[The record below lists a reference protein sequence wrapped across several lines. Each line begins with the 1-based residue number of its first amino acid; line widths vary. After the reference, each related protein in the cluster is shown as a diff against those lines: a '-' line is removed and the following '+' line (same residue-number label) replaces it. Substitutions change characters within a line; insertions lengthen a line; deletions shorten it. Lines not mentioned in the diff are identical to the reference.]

1 VYFESGFPYE
11 KDQWISISATSWATA
26 ALALTVQNPSKDADP
41 KKPPDDSKRR
51 APTILAPSEGAGA
64 VALTQVS
71 SHIIEKRGK
80 RELIMVLGEAPNAPE
95 KEREVRFVPLEEL
108 GKNNNFALARTVRP
122 LRQAII
128 VGSFPYKEQVE
139 EFQRKLG
146 LKKVE
151 DVLTDVSG
159 KTAEGEKTPLPAF
172 RFLGVDLER
181 RRVNAEGKPLT
192 GRDGK
197 PLPWE
202 EVNPSESYRPYVWQN
217 GKRFEPDAAALEKIS
232 FAGLVMP
239 RLALMRSG
247 QYPPV
252 ERRLA
257 TLQKTLDRLKADATA
272 LPGHCLIRLI
282 DVDVLPGDI
291 YRYRFRVRMANP
303 NYKRTDV
310 ASPELAERNTPLLS
324 AWFEIPQLVAV
335 PPEYH
340 VYAVDQS
347 ELDKKYEGQN
357 KDVRY
362 DPNRQA
368 AFQIHKWLGH
378 ASPDGRTDFPV
389 GEWSVAERV
398 IVSRGEFVGPRQ
410 RVEVPYWSTARER
423 FVLAGD
429 KSIQGEKTKGILVDF
444 NPPDGDPMILVDF
457 EGGQLSYTRAAANDD
472 KAERVRVT
480 EKAGSEA
487 LILSPDGKLL
497 SRTSWTDSNDKE
509 RVERLDT
516 WRRRIKEVKEGTST
530 GDPKNPFDN
539 P

>member
-11 KDQWISISATSWATA
+11 KDQWISICATSWATA
-26 ALALTVQNPSKDADP
+26 ALALTVQNPRKDGDP
-41 KKPPDDSKRR
+41 KKPPDDGKRR
-51 APTILAPSEGAGA
+51 APAVLAPGEGAAA
-64 VALTQVS
+64 VAFTQVRS
-71 SHIIEKRGK
+71 YVLAKDGNK
-80 RELIMVLGEAPNAPE
+80 DTIMVLDNAPG
-95 KEREVRFVPLEEL
+95 KEPATRYVPLEEL
-108 GKNNNFALARTVRP
+108 AKDNQITVAQTVLP

-128 VGSFPYKEQVE
+128 VGSFPYRQQLE

-146 LKKVE
+146 LNKLD
-151 DVLTDVSG
+151 DVLTDLSG
-159 KTAEGEKTPLPAF
+159 ETAEGDDKTRLPAF

-181 RRVNAEGKPLT
+181 RPVNADGKPLT

-202 EVNPSESYRPYVWQN
+202 EVKLSETYRPLVLQN
-217 GKRFEPDAAALEKIS
+217 GKRFEPDDDALTKVS

-257 TLQKTLDRLKADATA
+257 ALQKTLDRLKADATA
-272 LPGHCLIRLI
+272 LPEHCLIRLI
-282 DVDVLPGDI
+282 DVDVGTGDI

-310 ASPELAERNTPLLS
+310 ASPELAKSDTPLVS

-340 VYAVDQS
+340 VYAVDQR
-347 ELDKKYEGQN
+347 ELEKKYEGQN

-362 DPNRQA
+362 DANRQA
-368 AFQIHKWLGH
+368 VFQIHKWLQYT
-378 ASPDGRTDFPV
+378 SPGGPTCFPV
-389 GEWSVAERV
+389 GEWAVAERV
-398 IVSRGEFVGPRQ
+398 IVYRGEYVGRRQ
-410 RVEVPYWSTARER
+410 RVEVPYWNTVQER
-423 FVLAGD
+423 FVLAAD
-429 KSIQGEKTKGILVDF
+429 KSGQGAPKKGIPVDF
-444 NPPDGDPMILVDF
+444 TPLESDPMILVDF
-457 EGGQLSYTRAAANDD
+457 EGGNLSYTRIGGTKDE
-472 KAERVRVT
+472 KPQQVRVAER
-480 EKAGSEA
+480 AGYET
-487 LILSPDGKLL
+487 LIVSPDGKLL
-497 SRTSWTDSNDKE
+497 SRTSWTDANHKE

-530 GDPKNPFDN
+530 GDPKNPFN
-539 P
+539 RP